1 MQSLKR
7 AAITAVGHYTP
18 PDIYD
23 NKFFE
28 SYLETNDAW
37 IQARTGIRE
46 RRYLKEGATSDMAVI
61 AARNCLEHRGLKPEE
76 VDCILVAT
84 VTPDMLFP
92 ATANIIQGKLGATR
106 AWSYDMNAACS
117 SFLYALNAGTRFIE
131 TGFCK
136 NVLVVGADKMTAIVD
151 YDDRNTCILFGD
163 AAGAVLL
170 EPIEDES
177 YGLLDFDL
185 KTDPAGLPYL
195 YQTAG
200 GSLHPPTH
208 ETVDARQH
216 FIRQEGK
223 IVFKAA
229 VPGMAEAAAS
239 IMRRNNLNADDVRWL
254 VPHQANLRI
263 IVATAEWMGLPM
275 DQVMVNI
282 DRYGNTTSATL
293 PLCLSEWWEMGKI
306 QKGDNLILVTFG
318 AGYTYGGALVRW
330 AF

>member
-18 PDIYD
+18 PDIHD

-46 RRYLKEGATSDMAVI
+46 RRYLKKGATSDMAVI
-61 AARNCLEHRGLKPEE
+61 AARNCLEHRGMKPDE

-92 ATANIIQGKLGATR
+92 ATGNIIQGKLGATR
-106 AWSYDMNAACS
+106 AWSFDMNAACS
-117 SFLYALNAGTRFIE
+117 SFLYALNVATRFIE
-131 TGFCK
+131 TGFCR

-229 VPGMAEAAAS
+229 VPGMAEAAAT
-239 IMRRNNLNADDVRWL
+239 IMRRNNLKTEDIRWL

-263 IVATAEWMGLPM
+263 ITATAEWMGLPM

-318 AGYTYGGALVRW
+318 AGYTYGGSLVRW